1 MSPPPSKE
9 NSPRTATG
17 LSRPAAIARTSS
29 ADDSTVNTGNTS
41 GSSHGAHGNI
51 ISRPSLLAGLNAIRL
66 PEDPESSYTTVA
78 PPRPRRLWK
87 VSDTAI
93 PSVPDF
99 YPPLDRRCTAHVSD
113 APPSVVAVRISEA
126 LRLRGVSAEYDEEA
140 VTATCMTVDRCHFVV
155 HLWRE
160 RSRSGNTTGSPMN
173 TISLD
178 GVLVECIRVRGSVL
192 TFHRTVQAVLQAAKS
207 HDSGRD
213 VRPARQ
219 LAPTEWG
226 RLSPA
231 PTAATAAAAAATD
244 TEHKTLTPP
253 TKSAK
258 TLSHAAL
265 EALEHALHLLRK
277 DRLQPQILGMESLV
291 ALTDPET
298 SGIDTAMYAALAILG
313 APVTEGLSPDS
324 AYFLTE
330 IHQLWIMQVLVERVV
345 PGEAAA
351 EAAMTTATPDV
362 SFSFSSCPT
371 SLLGT
376 GDSNKANNKT
386 NNSNPDANESSATE
400 MDELTVSHGS
410 LGDEH
415 HGGMIRAL
423 ALRALSNAL
432 TVLDR
437 HQPKI
442 LSSVLSVQC
451 PHLTAT
457 PLLRTLLEDMQGAHR
472 PPAVVAGTRLASQHE
487 AVLAI
492 RCLRLLGTHSDKAKQ
507 YIVMSSS
514 SSKDNDDVDDG
525 RLALL
530 RKAKE
535 IGSSTHQ
542 VLAEEAELAYSI
554 LTEDDRSC

>member
-1 MSPPPSKE
+1 
-9 NSPRTATG
+9 
-17 LSRPAAIARTSS
+17 
-29 ADDSTVNTGNTS
+29 
-41 GSSHGAHGNI
+41 
-51 ISRPSLLAGLNAIRL
+51 
-66 PEDPESSYTTVA
+66 
-78 PPRPRRLWK
+78 
-87 VSDTAI
+87 
-93 PSVPDF
+93 
-99 YPPLDRRCTAHVSD
+99 
-113 APPSVVAVRISEA
+113 VVAVRVSEA
-126 LRLRGVSAEYDEEA
+126 LKLRGVSVEYDEEA
-140 VTATCMTVDRCHFVV
+140 VTATCMTVDRCHFVA
-155 HLWRE
+155 HLWRGK
-160 RSRSGNTTGSPMN
+160 SRPSGMDSSTGSLMH
-173 TISLD
+173 TVSSITSLD

-226 RLSPA
+226 RLSPSVLA
-231 PTAATAAAAAATD
+231 STATP
-244 TEHKTLTPP
+244 LTPP
-253 TKSAK
+253 TKSAT
-258 TLSHAAL
+258 TLSNAAL

-313 APVTEGLSPDS
+313 APVTEGLRTDA

-345 PGEAAA
+345 PGEATADQA
-351 EAAMTTATPDV
+351 TATTATATATPVDV

-371 SLLGT
+371 SLLG
-376 GDSNKANNKT
+376 GDSHKANNDNNNNKT
-386 NNSNPDANESSATE
+386 NTSTPNANNANDTTSSATE
-400 MDELTVSHGS
+400 MEERTVSHGS

-432 TVLDR
+432 TILDR
-437 HQPKI
+437 EQPTI

-451 PHLTAT
+451 PHLTAP
-457 PLLRTLLEDMQGAHR
+457 PLLRTLVEDMQGAHR

-507 YIVMSSS
+507 YIVLSSS
-514 SSKDNDDVDDG
+514 SFKDNDDVDDG

-530 RKAKE
+530 KKAKE

-542 VLAEEAELAYSI
+542 VLAEEAELAYFM
-554 LTEDDRSC
+554 LTEEDRSC

>member
-1 MSPPPSKE
+1 M
-9 NSPRTATG
+9 
-17 LSRPAAIARTSS
+17 
-29 ADDSTVNTGNTS
+29 
-41 GSSHGAHGNI
+41 

-93 PSVPDF
+93 PCVPDF
-99 YPPLDRRCTAHVSD
+99 YPPLDRRCTAYVSD
-113 APPSVVAVRISEA
+113 APPSVVAVRVSEA

-155 HLWRE
+155 HLWRGKN
-160 RSRSGNTTGSPMN
+160 RSGNVVVGGNSNSNSNSNSITN
-173 TISLD
+173 LD

-219 LAPTEWG
+219 VAPTEWG
-226 RLSPA
+226 RLMQS
-231 PTAATAAAAAATD
+231 AAT
-244 TEHKTLTPP
+244 EKKNLSPP
-253 TKSAK
+253 TKSA
-258 TLSHAAL
+258 TILSNAAL
-265 EALEHALHLLRK
+265 EALEHALQLLRK

-298 SGIDTAMYAALAILG
+298 SGIDTAMYAALAVLG
-313 APVTEGLSPDS
+313 APVTEGLSSDS
-324 AYFLTE
+324 MYFLTE
-330 IHQLWIMQVLVERVV
+330 IHELWIMQVLVERVV

-351 EAAMTTATPDV
+351 EAATTPTQQDA

-371 SLLGT
+371 SLLGMDP
-376 GDSNKANNKT
+376 GHHHHKSKT
-386 NNSNPDANESSATE
+386 NNDSTKESSAATE

-410 LGDEH
+410 FGDEH

-432 TVLDR
+432 TILDR
-437 HQPKI
+437 QQPKI

-457 PLLRTLLEDMQGAHR
+457 PLLRTLVEDMQGAHR

-507 YIVMSSS
+507 YIVSSLS
-514 SSKDNDDVDDG
+514 TTSKDKDDADADG

-530 RKAKE
+530 KKAKD

-542 VLAEEAELAYSI
+542 VLAEEADLTYSM
-554 LTEDDRSC
+554 LTQEDRSRC

>member
-1 MSPPPSKE
+1 
-9 NSPRTATG
+9 
-17 LSRPAAIARTSS
+17 
-29 ADDSTVNTGNTS
+29 V
-41 GSSHGAHGNI
+41 
-51 ISRPSLLAGLNAIRL
+51 
-66 PEDPESSYTTVA
+66 
-78 PPRPRRLWK
+78 
-87 VSDTAI
+87 
-93 PSVPDF
+93 
-99 YPPLDRRCTAHVSD
+99 
-113 APPSVVAVRISEA
+113 SEA

-155 HLWRE
+155 HLWRGKSR
-160 RSRSGNTTGSPMN
+160 RSSGILDSSSTGSPTSTN
-173 TISLD
+173 TGTVISLD

-231 PTAATAAAAAATD
+231 STSTT
-244 TEHKTLTPP
+244 TTKTNLTPP
-253 TKSAK
+253 TKSST
-258 TLSHAAL
+258 TLSNAAL
-265 EALEHALHLLRK
+265 EALEHALQLLRK

-313 APVTEGLSPDS
+313 APVTEALSADE

-330 IHQLWIMQVLVERVV
+330 IHQLWIMQVLVERTV

-351 EAAMTTATPDV
+351 DQAAATSTATTTATTPAKADT
-362 SFSFSSCPT
+362 SFSFSSCPA
-371 SLLGT
+371 SLLG
-376 GDSNKANNKT
+376 GDSHKAHNKT
-386 NNSNPDANESSATE
+386 NNSAPNANANTNDTTTATE

-410 LGDEH
+410 DLGDEH

-432 TVLDR
+432 TILDR
-437 HQPKI
+437 EQPTI

-457 PLLRTLLEDMQGAHR
+457 PLLRTLVEDMQGAHR

-492 RCLRLLGTHSDKAKQ
+492 RCLRLLGTHSDKAKR
-507 YIVMSSS
+507 YIVLSS
-514 SSKDNDDVDDG
+514 SSKDNDNAVDDDDDG
-525 RLALL
+525 KLALL
-530 RKAKE
+530 KKAKD

-542 VLAEEAELAYSI
+542 VLAEEAELAYSM

>member
-1 MSPPPSKE
+1 MGRSFAS
-9 NSPRTATG
+9 SVDD
-17 LSRPAAIARTSS
+17 SS
-29 ADDSTVNTGNTS
+29 AITS
-41 GSSHGAHGNI
+41 AITNQTGSSNS
-51 ISRPSLLAGLNAIRL
+51 ISRPISLLAGLNAVRL
-66 PEDPESSYTTVA
+66 PEDPESSYTGTA

-99 YPPLDRRCTAHVSD
+99 YPTLDRRCTAYVSD
-113 APPSVVAVRISEA
+113 APPSVVAVRVSEA

-155 HLWRE
+155 HLWRGK
-160 RSRSGNTTGSPMN
+160 SRASGMDSSTGIGSPMD
-173 TISLD
+173 TKTATVISLD
-178 GVLVECIRVRGSVL
+178 GVLVECLRVRGSVL

-219 LAPTEWG
+219 LTPTEWG
-226 RLSPA
+226 RLSPPSLESA
-231 PTAATAAAAAATD
+231 S
-244 TEHKTLTPP
+244 KKMKLSPP
-253 TKSAK
+253 IKSAT
-258 TLSHAAL
+258 TLSNAAL

-313 APVTEGLSPDS
+313 APVTEGLSADA

-330 IHQLWIMQVLVERVV
+330 IHQLWIMQVLVERTV
-345 PGEAAA
+345 PGEAFGEGAVA
-351 EAAMTTATPDV
+351 TATTPANT
-362 SFSFSSCPT
+362 SFSFSSCPN
-371 SLLGT
+371 SLLG
-376 GDSNKANNKT
+376 GDSNKAHNKT
-386 NNSNPDANESSATE
+386 NNSNPNANDTSATE

-432 TVLDR
+432 TILDR
-437 HQPKI
+437 EQPTI

-451 PHLTAT
+451 PHLIAT
-457 PLLRTLLEDMQGAHR
+457 PLLRTLVEDMQGAHR

-507 YIVMSSS
+507 YIILSSSS
-514 SSKDNDDVDDG
+514 SSKDMDDGDG

-530 RKAKE
+530 KKARD

-542 VLAEEAELAYSI
+542 VLAEEAELAYSM

>member
-1 MSPPPSKE
+1 MSQPPSKD
-9 NSPRTATG
+9 NSPRSG
-17 LSRPAAIARTSS
+17 LGRPAAIGSSSRGTFASS
-29 ADDSTVNTGNTS
+29 ADDSSSGNITGHGSNTS
-41 GSSHGAHGNI
+41 I
-51 ISRPSLLAGLNAIRL
+51 ISRPSLLAGLNAVRL
-66 PEDPESSYTTVA
+66 PEDPESSYATVA

-87 VSDTAI
+87 ISDTAI
-93 PSVPDF
+93 PSVPDL
-99 YPPLDRRCTAHVSD
+99 YPPLDSRCTAYVSD
-113 APPSVVAVRISEA
+113 APPSVVAVRVSEA

-155 HLWRE
+155 HLWRGK
-160 RSRSGNTTGSPMN
+160 SRSGSSSPMNANTTGV
-173 TISLD
+173 TSLD

-231 PTAATAAAAAATD
+231 TAASAT
-244 TEHKTLTPP
+244 EKKNLTPP
-253 TKSAK
+253 TKSAA
-258 TLSHAAL
+258 TLSNAAL

-313 APVTEGLSPDS
+313 APVTKGLSADS

-345 PGEAAA
+345 PGEATA
-351 EAAMTTATPDV
+351 EAATTATASPDA
-362 SFSFSSCPT
+362 SFSFSSCPA
-371 SLLGT
+371 SLLGA
-376 GDSNKANNKT
+376 DSHKANDNNKT
-386 NNSNPDANESSATE
+386 NNGAPNVETSATE
-400 MDELTVSHGS
+400 MDELTISHGS

-415 HGGMIRAL
+415 HGGIIRAL
-423 ALRALSNAL
+423 ALRALANAL
-432 TVLDR
+432 TILDR
-437 HQPKI
+437 EQPKI

-457 PLLRTLLEDMQGAHR
+457 PLLRTLVEDMRGAQR
-472 PPAVVAGTRLASQHE
+472 PPAVAVGTRLASQHE

-507 YIVMSSS
+507 YIVLSSS
-514 SSKDNDDVDDG
+514 SSKDTDDADDG

-530 RKAKE
+530 KKAKE

-542 VLAEEAELAYSI
+542 VLAEEADLTYSI
-554 LTEDDRSC
+554 LTEEDRSC